1 MDRFDDAEIDIVV
14 RIEGLQAQSLAV
26 ERSASAQGLSIIPCL
41 NKIDLP
47 HAHPEVV
54 SAAITSTL
62 NIPAEAHMHISA
74 KSGLGVRDV
83 LGAVID
89 RLPPP
94 GDWLD
99 RVTRLSGADV
109 KEDAEEVRMK
119 RVGEDPEALR
129 GLIIDT

>member
-1 MDRFDDAEIDIVV
+1 LLTV
-14 RIEGLQAQSLAV
+14 RGISEGLQAQSLAV

-62 NIPAEAHMHISA
+62 GIPASKHMHISA
-74 KSGLGVRDV
+74 KSGMGVREV

-89 RLPPP
+89 NLPAP

-99 RVTRLSGADV
+99 RVARLSGSDEV
-109 KEDAEEVRMK
+109 AEEVKEGR
-119 RVGEDPEALR
+119 RGEDPNALR